1 MFLQLARNSIAVV
14 SSAKQKSFPGVKRA
28 STISLTLPL
37 VGILWKNL
45 TSIGEKMKK
54 ISIALLAAAIGL
66 PGCSSI
72 SMPSAPWF
80 KSAAPV
86 DPTAEALFAEGN
98 RYFNEKKYA
107 RAIDVLQKLK
117 SGHPFS
123 PLLTETELKVADAYY
138 LNQQYPEAITAFK
151 EFQTLHPT
159 NENISFV
166 ILRLGQAHL
175 DQFTSID
182 RDQKNTEIA
191 KGYFETV
198 ITNHPK
204 SPHARE
210 AAEKLAKCIQYL
222 SEHEFNVA
230 VFYHQ
235 QEKFPA
241 ARDRFEEIVR
251 KYKGTP
257 TAIKSLYYLGESYR
271 KEKNWVRASLA
282 YEALIQHYPET
293 KFAVDAKTQLAQLDK
308 EKQDPLALLLM
319 RDRRPGAAPA
329 PETKEEPALSKLK
342 DLNLVAK
349 KDLVYEEPG
358 DEKGILRRVADKLN
372 PFSSDG
378 PKESAT
384 ELLVKRKEAETKES
398 SGLLSSIWPFGRQSS
413 SSNSKP
419 SQNTGLVDQI
429 DDSLKQKGIDTVR
442 QTSPTPPAANLPKND
457 EAPPQTMDTGV
468 LLGSIDSNLQKGG
481 KTPQLPP
488 APEAA
493 AAFKDPPAAQ
503 DASAKATAQPQS
515 PSSSGLLSSID
526 QKLKSQGLEPSQ
538 FELPPSSA
546 EVTKSAVKS
555 TPPAKVE
562 LEPKVSA
569 EKGPLFLAPA
579 DLPSQTTSDRPHDA
593 DNSDT
598 NPQVAETPQRAG
610 SEAPR
615 NLVRGPIQSQPAN
628 RAIKPAEQKKPA
640 PGEEETKGWFDSL
653 RDDVE
658 NASKIL
664 NPFRW

>member
-1 MFLQLARNSIAVV
+1 M
-14 SSAKQKSFPGVKRA
+14 
-28 STISLTLPL
+28 
-37 VGILWKNL
+37 KNNF
-45 TSIGEKMKK
+45 
-54 ISIALLAAAIGL
+54 AAPLLAAVIAL
-66 PGCSSI
+66 PGCSSF
-72 SMPSAPWF
+72 SMPSVPWF

-86 DPTAEALFAEGN
+86 DPTAEALFAEGS

-107 RAIDVLQKLK
+107 RSIDVLQKLK
-117 SGHPFS
+117 TEHPFS

-138 LNQQYPEAITAFK
+138 LDQQYPEAITAFK

-159 NENISFV
+159 NENIPFV

-175 DQFTSID
+175 DQFTSTD

-230 VFYHQ
+230 VFYYQ
-235 QEKFPA
+235 QERYPA

-319 RDRRPGAAPA
+319 RDRRPGAAA
-329 PETKEEPALSKLK
+329 ATEVKEEPALGKLK
-342 DLNLVAK
+342 DLNLIAK
-349 KDLVYEEPG
+349 KDFVHEEPG

-378 PKESAT
+378 RKETA
-384 ELLVKRKEAETKES
+384 EEVLVKRKEAETKES
-398 SGLLSSIWPFGRQSS
+398 SGILAALWPFGRQSS
-413 SSNSKP
+413 SPNSKP
-419 SQNTGLVDQI
+419 VQNSGLMGQVDQ
-429 DDSLKQKGIDTVR
+429 SLKQKGIETDP
-442 QTSPTPPAANLPKND
+442 QTNLTPPVADLPKND
-457 EAPPQTMDTGV
+457 QPPPQTMDTGV
-468 LLGSIDSNLQKGG
+468 LLGSIDTNLKKGG
-481 KTPQLPP
+481 KSPQLPP

-493 AAFKDPPAAQ
+493 AAFKDPAAAQ
-503 DASAKATAQPQS
+503 TTTAKTTAQPQS
-515 PSSSGLLSSID
+515 PAGSGLLSSID
-526 QKLKSQGLEPSQ
+526 QKLKSQGVEPSR

-546 EVTKSAVKS
+546 EVTESAAKN
-555 TPPAKVE
+555 TAPAKVE
-562 LEPKVSA
+562 LEPKVGA

-579 DLPSQTTSDRPHDA
+579 ELPSQTSSERAH
-593 DNSDT
+593 
-598 NPQVAETPQRAG
+598 QAETIDTKPEGAETKQPAG

-615 NLVRGPIQSQPAN
+615 NLVRGPTQAQPAT
-628 RAIKPAEQKKPA
+628 RPTKPAEQIKPA
-640 PGEEETKGWFDSL
+640 TGQEETKGLFDYL
-653 RDDVE
+653 RDDIE
-658 NASKIL
+658 SASKVL

>member
-1 MFLQLARNSIAVV
+1 MKNKF
-14 SSAKQKSFPGVKRA
+14 
-28 STISLTLPL
+28 SL
-37 VGILWKNL
+37 
-45 TSIGEKMKK
+45 
-54 ISIALLAAAIGL
+54 ALLALAIGMS
-66 PGCSSI
+66 GCSSL
-72 SMPSAPWF
+72 SMPFVPWF
-80 KSAAPV
+80 KSAAPA
-86 DPTAEALFAEGN
+86 DPTAEALFAEGS
-98 RYFNEKKYA
+98 RYLSEKKYA

-151 EFQTLHPT
+151 EFQSLHPT

-175 DQFTSID
+175 NQFTSVD

-204 SPHARE
+204 SPHAHE

-222 SEHEFNVA
+222 SEHDFNVA
-230 VFYHQ
+230 IFYHQ
-235 QEKFPA
+235 QEKYPA

-257 TAIKSLYYLGESYR
+257 TAVKSLYYLGESYR
-271 KEKNWVRASLA
+271 KEKNWVKASLA
-282 YEALIQHYPET
+282 YEALVQHYPET
-293 KFAVDAKTQLAQLDK
+293 KFAVDARTQLAQLDK

-319 RDRRPGAAPA
+319 RDRRPGTAPA
-329 PETKEEPALSKLK
+329 PETREEPALSKLK

-358 DEKGILRRVADKLN
+358 AEKGILRRVTNKLN
-372 PFSSDG
+372 PFSSADE
-378 PKESAT
+378 PKQSAT
-384 ELLVKRKEAETKES
+384 ELLVNRKEVESKES
-398 SGLLSSIWPFGRQSS
+398 SGILASLWPFGRQNS

-419 SQNTGLVDQI
+419 SQSTGLVGHI
-429 DDSLKQKGIDTVR
+429 DDSLKQKGIVTAG
-442 QTSPTPPAANLPKND
+442 QASLTPPVADLPKND
-457 EAPPQTMDTGV
+457 EAPPQQMDTGV
-468 LLGSIDSNLQKGG
+468 LLGTIDSTLKKSG
-481 KTPQLPP
+481 KTSELPP

-493 AAFKDPPAAQ
+493 AALREPPAIQTPATKT
-503 DASAKATAQPQS
+503 ASQS
-515 PSSSGLLSSID
+515 ETPVSSGLLSSID
-526 QKLKSQGLEPSQ
+526 QKLKSQGVEPSR
-538 FELPPSSA
+538 FELPPSPA
-546 EVTKSAVKS
+546 EVSESTAKN
-555 TPPAKVE
+555 TPPVKVE
-562 LEPKVSA
+562 LEPKVNA

-579 DLPSQTTSDRPHDA
+579 ELPSKPTSDQADDA
-593 DNSDT
+593 NTIDAKPD
-598 NPQVAETPQRAG
+598 VAETNQPARK
-610 SEAPR
+610 EAPR

-628 RAIKPAEQKKPA
+628 QTKTPEQKKAA
-640 PGEEETKGWFDSL
+640 PGEEETKGLFDYL

-658 NASKIL
+658 NVSKIL